1 MRFAVIQFPGSSCD
15 IDLYHAV
22 TDVLGEQAE
31 YVSHHETDLSAYD
44 AILLPGGASYG
55 DAVRAG
61 ALARTTNVMEAII
74 REAQAG
80 KPVLGVGNGFQILTE
95 AGLLPGA
102 FLKNREQKFIC
113 RTVKVQAVNT
123 GTMFTSEYNEGEE
136 LNLPIAHGEGNFY
149 CDEEAYGKLK
159 ANNQIVFV
167 YADGNPN
174 GSVGDIAGLV
184 SEKGNVLGMMPHP
197 ERAAESILGSED
209 GLNVFKSIVKEWRES
224 HANQA

>member
-1 MRFAVIQFPGSSCD
+1 MKFAVIQFPGSSCD
-15 IDLYHAV
+15 LDLYHAV
-22 TDVLGEQAE
+22 NDVLGEEAE
-31 YVSHHETDLSAYD
+31 YVHHHETDLSGYD

-61 ALARTTNVMEAII
+61 ALARTAPVMEAII
-74 REAQAG
+74 GAAKDG

-102 FLKNREQKFIC
+102 FLKNRDQKFVC
-113 RTVKVQAVNT
+113 RTVKVQVVNNRT
-123 GTMFTSEYNEGEE
+123 PFTSEYTEGEE
-136 LNLPIAHGEGNFY
+136 LNIPIAHGEGNFY
-149 CDEEAYGKLK
+149 CDEETYVQLK
-159 ANNQIVFV
+159 ENNQIVFV
-167 YADGNPN
+167 YSDGNPD

-209 GLNVFKSIVKEWRES
+209 GLNVFKSIVNEWRES

>member
-1 MRFAVIQFPGSSCD
+1 MKFAVIQFPGASCD
-15 IDLYHAV
+15 LDLYHAV

-31 YVSHHETDLSAYD
+31 YVHHQETDLSAYD

-61 ALARTTNVMEAII
+61 ALARTAPVMEGII
-74 REAQAG
+74 GAAKDG
-80 KPVLGVGNGFQILTE
+80 KPVLGVGNGFQVLTE

-102 FLKNREQKFIC
+102 FLKNRDQKFVC
-113 RTVKVQAVNT
+113 RTVKVQVVNNRT
-123 GTMFTSEYNEGEE
+123 PFTSEYTEGEE
-136 LNLPIAHGEGNFY
+136 LNIPIAHGEGNFY
-149 CDEEAYGKLK
+149 CDEETYGKLK
-159 ANNQIVFV
+159 ENKQIVFV
-167 YADGNPN
+167 YSDGNPN
-174 GSVGDIAGLV
+174 GSVGDIAGLI

>member
-1 MRFAVIQFPGSSCD
+1 MKFAVIQFPGSSCD
-15 IDLYHAV
+15 LDLYHAV
-22 TDVLGEQAE
+22 TDVLGEKAE
-31 YVSHHETDLSAYD
+31 YVTHHETDLSAYD

-61 ALARTTNVMEAII
+61 ALARTTSVMEAII
-74 REAQAG
+74 RAAEEG

-102 FLKNREQKFIC
+102 FLKNRDQKFIC
-113 RTVKVQAVNT
+113 RNVKVQVVNNRT
-123 GTMFTSEYNEGEE
+123 LFTSEYAKGEE
-136 LNLPIAHGEGNFY
+136 LNIPIAHGEGNFY
-149 CDEEAYGKLK
+149 CDEETYGQLK
-159 ANNQIVFV
+159 ENNQIVFV
-167 YADGNPN
+167 YSDGNPN

-184 SEKGNVLGMMPHP
+184 NEKGNVLGMMPHP

-209 GLNVFKSIVKEWRES
+209 GLNVFKSIVNEWRES